1 MKDKIIQGVKFLIFL
16 GLGVFLVWY
25 SINNLTPQQ
34 RTDVLDALKRADY
47 GWLIVSIVIGC
58 IAQVSRTIRWQQLI
72 QPMGYRPRFKNTLL
86 AVMISYGANML
97 FPRLGEV
104 SRCTIVNRYEKV
116 PVQLLLGTVITE
128 RILDLVALVLILFL
142 GFLIEVDKIAQ
153 FFNDNLASKLEEK
166 LSGFASSWYL
176 AIIAIAALASAIAI
190 FMMLRK
196 VILKLRFYHKVRNA
210 ALGLLDGIKSIKDV
224 EKPFVLIFHSIF
236 IWVSYY
242 LMMYICIFCLPET
255 SHLSHGAI
263 ITAFV
268 AGALAMI
275 IFPGGLGGYP
285 AFVAAALLLYDLPKE
300 MGLVFGTLVWAS
312 QQASIVVGSV
322 TALIL
327 LPILNRDNG
336 TPNAEPEVH
345 TG

>member
-1 MKDKIIQGVKFLIFL
+1 MKDKIIQGLKFLIFL

-25 SINNLTPQQ
+25 SIHKLTPQQ
-34 RTDVLDALKRADY
+34 RIDVLDAIKRADY
-47 GWLIVSIVIGC
+47 IWLVISIIIGC
-58 IAQVSRTIRWQQLI
+58 IAQVSRTLRWQQLI
-72 QPMGYRPRFKNTLL
+72 QPMGYKPRFKNTLL

-128 RILDLVALVLILFL
+128 RILDLVALVLTLFI

-153 FFNDNLASKLEEK
+153 FFNDNLASQFQEK
-166 LSGFASSWYL
+166 LSGIVSSWYL
-176 AIIAIAALASAIAI
+176 MLIAVAAFASAIAV

-224 EKPFVLIFHSIF
+224 EKPFTLIFHSVF
-236 IWVSYY
+236 IWVCYY

-285 AFVAAALLLYDLPKE
+285 TFVAGALLLYSLPEE

-322 TALIL
+322 IALIL
-327 LPILNRDNG
+327 LPILNRD
-336 TPNAEPEVH
+336 TDVQPEVH
-345 TG
+345 TS

>member
-1 MKDKIIQGVKFLIFL
+1 MKNKIIQGLKFLIFL

-25 SINNLTPQQ
+25 SIHNLTPQQ
-34 RTDVLDALKRADY
+34 RIDVLDAIKRADY
-47 GWLIVSIVIGC
+47 MWLVISIVIGC

-72 QPMGYRPRFKNTLL
+72 QPMGYKPRFKNTLL

-128 RILDLVALVLILFL
+128 RMLDLVALVLTLFI

-153 FFNDNLASKLEEK
+153 FFNDNLAAQFEQK
-166 LSGFASSWYL
+166 LSGIVSSWYL
-176 AIIAIAALASAIAI
+176 LLIAVAALASAIAV

-224 EKPFVLIFHSIF
+224 ENPVALVFHSIF
-236 IWVSYY
+236 IWVCYY
-242 LMMYICIFCLPET
+242 MMMYICIYCLPET
-255 SHLSHGAI
+255 SHLTHGAI

-285 AFVAAALLLYDLPKE
+285 AFVAGALLLYSLPEE

-322 TALIL
+322 VALIL
-327 LPILNRDNG
+327 LPILNRD
-336 TPNAEPEVH
+336 TDVQPEVH
-345 TG
+345 TS